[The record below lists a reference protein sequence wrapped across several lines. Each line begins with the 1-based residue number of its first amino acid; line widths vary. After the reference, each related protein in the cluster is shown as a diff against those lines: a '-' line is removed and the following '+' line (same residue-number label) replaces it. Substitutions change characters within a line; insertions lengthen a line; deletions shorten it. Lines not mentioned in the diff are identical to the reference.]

1 MKIAEELLKRYE
13 ALRAER
19 TDLND
24 TWYEV
29 AYYCMPTRAK
39 HEVYGASKAV
49 REKLPSDI
57 YDTTAIKSMQVYAA
71 GMAAYL
77 TNPSQQWI
85 KLAPKGKE
93 EDKDEQDWLFECQEL
108 LYEKKEGVAWL
119 TINREAR
126 RNALSL
132 DMIDLLSKFL
142 DEAEQQIFEIGRQGT
157 HQGFSPLKDVL
168 VQTWDRI
175 EQLFDNKKGVTG
187 LPSGFTDLDHM
198 TAGLQSADLIVI
210 AARPS
215 MGKTTLALNMAQHIT
230 VKEKKT
236 AAFFSMEMSKDQL
249 AQRLLCA
256 QARID
261 AQNLRK
267 GYLTQEDWQKLTR
280 AVGPL
285 SEASLYVDDTA
296 SLSVMEIRAKARRLK
311 ADKGLDA
318 VFVDYLQLMRGYS
331 RSENRQQELS
341 EISRSLKAL
350 AKELNIPVVALSQLS
365 RAVEKRTPPLPI
377 LSDLMESGGIEANA
391 DVVLFIYR
399 DAYYYKKES
408 KKGNIAEII
417 VAKQRNGPTG
427 EIELV
432 FHDRFNMFAN
442 VAREEYKDEVRDH

>member
-1 MKIAEELLKRYE
+1 VVVTGERIPPQNLEAEQSVLGSMIIEKDAVYIAAELL
-13 ALRAER
+13 AER
-19 TDLND
+19 DF
-24 TWYEV
+24 Y
-29 AYYCMPTRAK
+29 R
-39 HEVYGASKAV
+39 
-49 REKLPSDI
+49 
-57 YDTTAIKSMQVYAA
+57 TAHQKI
-71 GMAAYL
+71 
-77 TNPSQQWI
+77 
-85 KLAPKGKE
+85 
-93 EDKDEQDWLFECQEL
+93 FE
-108 LYEKKEGVAWL
+108 A
-119 TINREAR
+119 II
-126 RNALSL
+126 ALSEKGEPVDLVTLSDELQRRRCL
-132 DMIDLLSKFL
+132 DEVGGISYLGTLAGAVPTAANVRYYAQIVHERAVLRSLIHTATGIVSRCYEGPPDVEEFL

>member
-1 MKIAEELLKRYE
+1 MVVTGERIPPQNLEAEQSVLGSMIIEKDAVYIAAELL
-13 ALRAER
+13 AER
-19 TDLND
+19 DF
-24 TWYEV
+24 Y
-29 AYYCMPTRAK
+29 R
-39 HEVYGASKAV
+39 
-49 REKLPSDI
+49 
-57 YDTTAIKSMQVYAA
+57 TAHQKI
-71 GMAAYL
+71 
-77 TNPSQQWI
+77 
-85 KLAPKGKE
+85 
-93 EDKDEQDWLFECQEL
+93 FE
-108 LYEKKEGVAWL
+108 A
-119 TINREAR
+119 II
-126 RNALSL
+126 ALSEKGEPVDLVTLSDELQRRRCL
-132 DMIDLLSKFL
+132 DEVGGISYLGTLAGAVPTAANVRYYAQIVHERAVLRSLIHTATGIVSRCYEGPPDVEEFL